1 MAKKVD
7 ITEKLSFDENPY
19 IVIKGEEYEVNSD
32 AKTILEIMGDF
43 SLKSE
48 VDAAMSAYERIFSEK
63 DRKKIDKMK
72 FPFKDLMVIIQEA
85 MTLAQGGEDQGEQ

>member
-1 MAKKVD
+1 MARKID

-32 AKTILEIMGDF
+32 AKTMLEIMGDF
-43 SLKSE
+43 SSKSE
-48 VDAAMSAYERIFSEK
+48 LDAALSAYEKIFSEK

-72 FPFKDLMVIIQEA
+72 LPFKDLMVIIQESMA
-85 MTLAQGGEDQGEQ
+85 LAQGGEDQGEQ